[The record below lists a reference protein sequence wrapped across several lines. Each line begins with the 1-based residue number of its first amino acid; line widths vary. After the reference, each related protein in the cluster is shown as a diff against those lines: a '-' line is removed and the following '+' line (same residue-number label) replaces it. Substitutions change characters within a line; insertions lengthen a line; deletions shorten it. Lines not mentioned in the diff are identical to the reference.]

1 MSDQGYLEVKN
12 WKQFQH
18 YRDRDPQW
26 IKLYRKVL
34 ADYEFSRLQDASK
47 LLLICIWLLASEDRE
62 HRGRVPND
70 PEWIARRAGIAGP
83 VDLQPLI
90 DAGFLLL
97 ARRKQDAS
105 RPIAKRLPRDRD
117 RDRNASAPAKAS
129 RETWLTPFS
138 DAWAATVGE
147 PPFGKLV
154 QVLGALVKQHP
165 PELVLTRWRR
175 YLEGTE
181 PRYAS
186 PHRFAETFAA
196 WAEPNTREMTDEYG
210 RMVLHR
216 QNEAGEWVAVA

>member
-1 MSDQGYLEVKN
+1 VSDQGYLEVKN

-70 PEWIARRAGIAGP
+70 PEWIARRAGIQGP

-105 RPIAKRLPRDRD
+105 KTVAKRLPRDRD
-117 RDRNASAPAKAS
+117 RVRDSEPAK
-129 RETWLTPFS
+129 ETWLTPFA
-138 DAWAATVGE
+138 DAWQARCGE
-147 PPFGKLV
+147 PPFGKLAK
-154 QVLGALVKQHP
+154 VLAPLHKQHGG
-165 PELVLTRWRR
+165 EALTRWRR
-175 YLEGTE
+175 YLEQTD
-181 PRYAS
+181 PQYCS
-186 PHRFAETFAA
+186 VHRFAET
-196 WAEPNTREMTDEYG
+196 WVKWGGPEVQEMTDEFG
-210 RMVLHR
+210 RMVPHR
-216 QNEAGEWVAVA
+216 KDDAGQWVPVVAVA